1 MRYISSRHT
10 HQLNKHQAVIYR
22 LALMENVLIYIFFS
36 SARAEC
42 LDQPVM
48 WSSFSRSG
56 WVHGGDKHGNT
67 EIAKPRFLYRWR
79 KQIFSRQ
86 ELLVEKSLQFDR
98 LNVEPS
104 TRQSIF
110 ISARHHSSSPLVQS
124 DICGPLGSLGSR
136 APVEIKARL
145 HLWLLKTRL
154 VATATVSRIGW
165 KRDIAKRKETA
176 RRRRRRSF
184 GAEVVGGASR
194 DQVGRPRRRFAPR
207 LARMKQR
214 QSKNKPEK
222 RLKCFYC
229 LQRKARIQY
238 FGASNAVEEA
248 QEHLQR

>member
-1 MRYISSRHT
+1 MRDISSRHT

-56 WVHGGDKHGNT
+56 WVHGGDKHGNM

-154 VATATVSRIGW
+154 VATATVSRIGTRMRRKKKRYCKE
-165 KRDIAKRKETA
+165 KRDGAEEEEKEL
-176 RRRRRRSF
+176 RSRSRRRSVAWSSGTAATSF
-184 GAEVVGGASR
+184 RSS
-194 DQVGRPRRRFAPR
+194 
-207 LARMKQR
+207 ARSDEAKTKQ
-214 QSKNKPEK
+214 K
-222 RLKCFYC
+222 
-229 LQRKARIQY
+229 
-238 FGASNAVEEA
+238 
-248 QEHLQR
+248 